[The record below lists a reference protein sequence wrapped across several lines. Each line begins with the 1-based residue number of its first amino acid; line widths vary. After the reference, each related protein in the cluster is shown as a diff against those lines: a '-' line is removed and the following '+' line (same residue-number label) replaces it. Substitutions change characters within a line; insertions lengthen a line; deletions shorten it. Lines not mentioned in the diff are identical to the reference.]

1 MTINTRNKNGMWDYL
16 ESVGVLEKG
25 TEEDIKKAKK
35 EFQRKYI
42 LEYKRKERASNSEF
56 IVLLSKQNGELKA
69 ISDAAQVHKS
79 SISKF
84 LKDSALAYLEKRFLV
99 PDSEKVALLELTLS
113 DCRNQ
118 IQKISK
124 NTILSITERIQAIE
138 KRIETMESAIN
149 ELFRHP
155 NEIP

>member
-1 MTINTRNKNGMWDYL
+1 MWDYL

-42 LEYKRKERASNSEF
+42 REYKRKERTSNSEF
-56 IVLLSKQNGELKA
+56 IVLLSKHNGELKS
-69 ISDAAQVHKS
+69 ISEAAKEHKS
-79 SISKF
+79 SVSKF

-124 NTILSITERIQAIE
+124 NTFLPISDRIQAIE
-138 KRIETMESAIN
+138 KRIETMETAIN